1 MAEPL
6 ALHVRRAEAA
16 GPVGPVVEVALRI
29 PSDVAHVEAAVE
41 LLARHC
47 LEPAAPARRTAFRFR
62 VAVAE
67 ALANAIVCGNG
78 SDPARW
84 VAVRAECH
92 PGALRVHVTDEGDG
106 FNPAAV
112 PDPIGTDDLERACG
126 RGLFLIR
133 NLSDSVEFSPRGNSL
148 CMTFRLP

>member
-1 MAEPL
+1 MPEPL
-6 ALHVRRAEAA
+6 ALHVRRARLA
-16 GPVGPVVEVALRI
+16 GPVGPVVEVGLRI

-47 LEPAAPARRTAFRFR
+47 LVPPPGRRTAFRFR

-67 ALANAIVCGNG
+67 AIANAIVCGNRE
-78 SDPARW
+78 DPALG

-92 PGALRVHVTDEGDG
+92 RAELRVHVTDEGEG
-106 FNPAAV
+106 FDPGTV

-133 NLSDSVEFSPRGNSL
+133 NLADTVEFSPRGNSL
-148 CMTFRLP
+148 CMTFRLS

>member
-1 MAEPL
+1 MPEPL
-6 ALHVRRAEAA
+6 ALHVHRAELA

-41 LLARHC
+41 LLVRHC
-47 LEPAAPARRTAFRFR
+47 LEPVGPARRTAFRFR

-67 ALANAIVCGNG
+67 ALANAIVCGNRA
-78 SDPARW
+78 DPALA

-92 PGALRVHVTDEGDG
+92 PAELRVHVTDDG
-106 FNPAAV
+106 TGFDPAAV

>member
-6 ALHVRRAEAA
+6 TLHVRRAEAP

-41 LLARHC
+41 LLVRHC
-47 LEPAAPARRTAFRFR
+47 LLPVEPARRTAFRFR
-62 VAVAE
+62 VALAE
-67 ALANAIVCGNG
+67 ALANAIVCGNREDSG
-78 SDPARW
+78 LMVS
-84 VAVRAECH
+84 VRTECH
-92 PGALRVHVTDEGDG
+92 PTELRVHVSDEGDG
-106 FNPAAV
+106 FDPARV
-112 PDPIGTDDLERACG
+112 PDPVGTDDLERACG

-133 NLSDSVEFSPRGNSL
+133 NLADSVVFSPRGNSL

>member
-1 MAEPL
+1 VAEPL
-6 ALHVRRAEAA
+6 ALHVHRAELA

-47 LEPAAPARRTAFRFR
+47 LEPVGPARRTAFRFR

-67 ALANAIVCGNG
+67 ALANAIVCGNRA
-78 SDPARW
+78 DPSLA

-92 PGALRVHVTDEGDG
+92 PAELRVHVTDEGTG
-106 FNPAAV
+106 FDPAAV